1 MKKTKISHLGVIE
14 AIHDENGSILL
25 RTLIFMT
32 LFLLIASSL
41 CVVHTFSIRRAAE
54 LQERVEVLISNENKK
69 VLHEI
74 Q

>member
-1 MKKTKISHLGVIE
+1 MKKTKISRLGLTE
-14 AIHDENGSILL
+14 AVQDENGSIFL

-32 LFLLIASSL
+32 LFLLLASSL
-41 CVVHTFSIRRAAE
+41 CVVQTFSIKRASE
-54 LQERVEVLISNENKK
+54 LQERVEVVIGNENKR